1 MRQVGGLSL
10 VGAAVIA
17 FALGTVLAN
26 QEREVTLRFQ
36 FPVKQIRHYESK
48 IDGEMVMTIQVL
60 GQETPLSMNFQG
72 LVTHTEEVESVDK
85 EGVATIVTTVK
96 GKVKT
101 EATGL
106 PAGAELPPEEEIS
119 PVTVRLKMNPLG
131 KVSEM
136 KVEKEQAAPKSPF
149 SPRMLPQVSGYGFQG
164 LILPEKPVRVGDTW
178 DVSTTVTVSLPD
190 AGTKELEV
198 KGQARLVAFEK
209 VNERDCA
216 VIETSTE
223 IPDFGELLQALPIPE
238 EKGKI
243 SGHSEGKAT
252 SKIWF
257 DIANGFIIRNETTA
271 DLNFNFVVS
280 TPTGQSVSISIQG
293 IFRSEQK
300 LTKVTRKGD
309 EKG

>member
-1 MRQVGGLSL
+1 MRKVGGLSL

-72 LVTHTEEVESVDK
+72 LVTHTEEVESVDE

-238 EKGKI
+238 EKGEI
-243 SGHSEGKAT
+243 SGHSEGKVT

-300 LTKVTRKGD
+300 LTKVARKGD